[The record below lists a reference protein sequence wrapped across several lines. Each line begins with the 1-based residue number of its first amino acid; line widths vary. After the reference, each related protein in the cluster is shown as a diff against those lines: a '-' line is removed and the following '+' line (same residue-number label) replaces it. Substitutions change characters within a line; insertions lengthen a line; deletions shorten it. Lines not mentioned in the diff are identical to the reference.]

1 MALSFK
7 NSSGVIKAKTIKDGF
22 VTSSDIETTVHDFS
36 YEKPD
41 LSSVDGFSLKS
52 LLSSDGWHIVVAYQS
67 VTNSERLNNNKKNN
81 KTQRFKLFTFDIIVI
96 PGLKPN
102 KSKNVVSYN
111 RFMALCIGMIC
122 YHKKWKVF
130 NWSNKRYEDNKNTI
144 NFNEDDDFMNKLAM
158 SAGFSKEHK
167 YHWFYSTG
175 FEYTFDIFPAEV
187 IAMSLFRWSHRVE
200 LKIKYEHESDLVA
213 PMVRQVTKRGNIS
226 DVMDIVGKDIIA
238 KKYEE
243 IVKDRSSIGI
253 GTKYNDIL
261 DEFKDIFNKIDS
273 SSLDSTIKNCFNKI
287 DGE

>member
-7 NSSGVIKAKTIKDGF
+7 NSSGSIKAKRIKDGL
-22 VTSSDIETTVHDFS
+22 VNANDIETTVLDFS

-52 LLSSDGWHIVVAYQS
+52 LLASDGWRIVVAYQC
-67 VTNSERLNNNKKNN
+67 VTNSEQLNNNKKNN
-81 KTQRFKLFTFDIIVI
+81 KTQKFRLFTFDIIVI

-130 NWSNKRYEDNKNTI
+130 NWTKKSYEDNTSTI
-144 NFNEDDDFMNKLAM
+144 DFNEDADFMNKLAM

-200 LKIKYEHESDLVA
+200 LKIKYSHESDLVA
-213 PMVRQVTKRGNIS
+213 PMVRQLTKKGTIS
-226 DVMDIVGKDIIA
+226 DVMDTVGKSTIA
-238 KKYEE
+238 KRYEE
-243 IVKDRSSIGI
+243 IVKDRSSTGI
-253 GTKYNDIL
+253 GTKYNDVL
-261 DEFKDIFNKIDS
+261 DEFKEIIKKIDS
-273 SSLDSTIKNCFNKI
+273 SSLDSTIKDCLKDI
-287 DGE
+287 EE

>member
-52 LLSSDGWHIVVAYQS
+52 LLSSDGWHIVVSYQS

-81 KTQRFKLFTFDIIVI
+81 KTQRFKLFKFDIIVI

-122 YHKKWKVF
+122 YHKEWKVF
-130 NWSNKRYEDNKNTI
+130 NWSKKEYEENKNTI
-144 NFNEDDDFMNKLAM
+144 DFTEDDDFMNKLAM